1 MSKQFTPQHG
11 KLNLTKFQAG
21 ILEKICTKKNVIIAH
36 ADKNLGA
43 VGVDAKQYIRWG
55 LQEHLLDTTR
65 YHLISEEEAKKAA
78 NELYKTI
85 YQWT

>member
-1 MSKQFTPQHG
+1 MENRTLPSF
-11 KLNLTKFQAG
+11 NFE
-21 ILEKICTKKNVIIAH
+21 ILEKICTNKNLTITH
-36 ADKNLGA
+36 TDKNLGA

-65 YHLISEEEAKKAA
+65 YHLISEEEAKKAE
-78 NELYKTI
+78 NELYKII